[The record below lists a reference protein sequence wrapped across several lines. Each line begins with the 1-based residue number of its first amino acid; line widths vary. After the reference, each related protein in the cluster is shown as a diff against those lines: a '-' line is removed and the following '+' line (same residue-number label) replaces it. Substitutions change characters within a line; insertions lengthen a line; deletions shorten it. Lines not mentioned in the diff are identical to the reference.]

1 MRIDLV
7 LQGFHAC
14 VEEQALLLVQFDL
27 NAHAVEDLELNP
39 DGHRRRGI
47 NCRLDPQIAAVQ
59 AENGT
64 RKVSKQLT
72 LYETQ
77 ADDRG
82 EKHNLP
88 VEQAGRRQV
97 AANKPVN
104 AEIDEWRKR
113 PDVVLVRCQ
122 GAQLASDEAAERA
135 ERQRGPLPIH
145 QSGYG
150 HEHSAQYPG
159 PAAADCAQQKSRFES

>member
-97 AANKPVN
+97 AADQAGN

-113 PDVVLVRCQ
+113 PNVVLFRCQ
-122 GAQLASDEAAERA
+122 GAPLASDKTAKPTEK
-135 ERQRGPLPIH
+135 QRGPLPLPPD
-145 QSGYG
+145 G
-150 HEHSAQYPG
+150 
-159 PAAADCAQQKSRFES
+159 D